1 MCKYIIHVYNMYMCV
16 CLHVLYACICV
27 YLYMYVICIYY
38 EHVMCTVGGTDY
50 GFFPTSEFLA
60 LTLILADETGVFYP
74 IPIIDDDIIENVESI
89 SAQYVMYTLSGLTSM
104 YNIVYMSLCICVRD
118 VSCSMCMCIGDVC
131 VCVCV
136 CARVYVGV
144 YMHVCA

>member
-1 MCKYIIHVYNMYMCV
+1 MHIICMYM
-16 CLHVLYACICV
+16 
-27 YLYMYVICIYY
+27 YMYMY

-89 SAQYVMYTLSGLTSM
+89 SAQYVMYTLSDLTSL
-104 YNIVYMSLCICVRD
+104 YNIVYVSLCICVRD
-118 VSCSMCMCIGDVC
+118 VSCGMCMCIGVC

-136 CARVYVGV
+136 CGCMRVYVGV